1 MQRDERII
9 CGSDYELFSVQGASR
24 KVCCTNIR
32 DKMSF
37 VPALPKGL
45 SVVGNCIQGSTL
57 DDVFAE
63 PREVYSYN
71 HYGTILIEGEF
82 SRNG

>member
-1 MQRDERII
+1 
-9 CGSDYELFSVQGASR
+9 
-24 KVCCTNIR
+24 
-32 DKMSF
+32 MSF
-37 VPALPKGL
+37 TPALPKGL

-63 PREVYSYN
+63 PREVYSHN